1 MYKFGLLEWYF
12 THVLV
17 RAIDFG
23 TYIQAWIQNS
33 KIISTGEYQKY
44 LAFPQKNMPIYFNV
58 TGAQSLA
65 VLGGLT
71 LAGISKSQVSS
82 QRFWWTNILSTKLF
96 RISSVYWYQVTRKS
110 HRGTI
115 RTDLI
120 NVNMVLAQLSL
131 LNKCLFGVSF
141 LLWCYGVMGYVV
153 SISSLYFLTASGP
166 PVRFLHKLLML
177 FFTLVPEKLM
187 IYF

>member
-1 MYKFGLLEWYF
+1 MNFCLSTSTLIMYKFGLLEWYF

-82 QRFWWTNILSTKLF
+82 QRFWWTNILSTKLV
-96 RISSVYWYQVTRKS
+96 RISSVYWYQVKRKS

-115 RTDLI
+115 KTDLI
-120 NVNMVLAQLSL
+120 NVTWSL
-131 LNKCLFGVSF
+131 RSYLHMLTSLNKSLFGWSF
-141 LLWCYGVMGYVV
+141 LSALVLWVTGSPYVH
-153 SISSLYFLTASGP
+153 YTF
-166 PVRFLHKLLML
+166 
-177 FFTLVPEKLM
+177 
-187 IYF
+187 